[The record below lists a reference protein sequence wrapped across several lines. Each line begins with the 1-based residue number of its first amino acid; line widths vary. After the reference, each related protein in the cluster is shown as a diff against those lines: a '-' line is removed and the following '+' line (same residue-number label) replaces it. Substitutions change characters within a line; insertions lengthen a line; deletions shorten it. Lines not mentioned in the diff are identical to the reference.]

1 VAGHQIAIRRAGTGD
16 LERLIAL
23 DHRAAAGD
31 AVRLSLLRQSVDDG
45 HCLVHT
51 DPVAIDGFVLVRRR
65 HFFER
70 DFVDLLLVDP
80 LARRRG
86 IGTALMEAALHRA
99 GSSQVF
105 TSTNRSNGP
114 MRGLLERTVWTFS
127 GELDGLDEGDPE
139 LVYFKWR

>member
-1 VAGHQIAIRRAGTGD
+1 VASQIAIRTAAPGD

-23 DHRAAAGD
+23 DQRAAAGD

-45 HCLVHT
+45 QCLVHS
-51 DPVAIDGFVLVRRR
+51 DPGAIDGFVVVRRH

-86 IGTALMEAALHRA
+86 IGTALMEAVLHRA

-114 MRGLLERTVWTFS
+114 MRGLLERTGWAFS

-139 LVYFKWR
+139 LVFFKSR